1 MRLLWGLF
9 KVALVLAIGIPI
21 CLFAISLTL
30 GIVGTV
36 IGLVVVAVRLGVL
49 GLMGYALYRVFRWAV
64 GPRTRPLHP
73 SAPVLPTP
81 VLSASLELSVARA
94 STRMVW
100 LISVGQTMLGV

>member
-36 IGLVVVAVRLGVL
+36 IGLVMMAVRLAVL
-49 GLMGYALYRVFRWAV
+49 GLAGYALYRVFRWAF
-64 GPRTRPLHP
+64 GPRTRPVRP

-81 VLSASLELSVARA
+81 DPYYSAAMRELDAELR
-94 STRMVW
+94 T
-100 LISVGQTMLGV
+100 